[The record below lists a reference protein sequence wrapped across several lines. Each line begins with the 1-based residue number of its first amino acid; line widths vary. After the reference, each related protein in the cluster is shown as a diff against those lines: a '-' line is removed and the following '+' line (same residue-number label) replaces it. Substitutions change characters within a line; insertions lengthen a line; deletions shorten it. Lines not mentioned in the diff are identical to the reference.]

1 MSQVLEHKDDQ
12 KPTPWGIWPT
22 IGFSCVIGIVY
33 VFVQAIVVA
42 LFIVA
47 ARLRD
52 ANLDISTFANS
63 LESNGLCLAVAT
75 CAAAPFTIGLTIL
88 FARIRQSITVREYL
102 GLHKVGWKD
111 LSKWSLAVLLFVAC
125 HDTLIFSLRRPIVP
139 EFMIA
144 AYKTAYFAP
153 LLWFAFVIVA
163 SPVEEILFR
172 GFLFKGIE
180 CSKLGRPGAVIITS
194 LAWALMHLQYDI
206 YAIAGLFA
214 GGLLLGFARLRSN
227 SIYPPIIM
235 HALQNIVAT
244 IEVVVVL
251 KMSGSGC

>member
-1 MSQVLEHKDDQ
+1 
-12 KPTPWGIWPT
+12 
-22 IGFSCVIGIVY
+22 
-33 VFVQAIVVA
+33 VVA

-52 ANLDISTFANS
+52 AHLDINTFANS

-75 CAAAPFTIGLTIL
+75 CAAAPFTIGLTVL
-88 FARIRQSITVREYL
+88 FALIRQSITVREYL

-111 LSKWSLAVLLFVAC
+111 LSKWSLAVLLFAAC
-125 HDTLIFSLRRPIVP
+125 HDTLIFLLGRPIVP
-139 EFMIA
+139 ESMIA

-163 SPVEEILFR
+163 SLVEEIFFR

-180 CSKLGRPGAVIITS
+180 SSKLGPPGAIIITA
-194 LAWALMHLQYDI
+194 LAWSAMHFQYNI
-206 YAIAGLFA
+206 YGVSGILA

-227 SIYPPIIM
+227 SIYLPIVM
-235 HALQNIVAT
+235 HALQNIIAT
-244 IEVVVVL
+244 IEVAVVF
-251 KMSGSGC
+251 KMSGSGEC